1 MEEKKGALVPV
12 QKSKLPMLKETAKKV
27 GKVTKYSLLTAGFGI
42 ASAVSIAAMPV
53 LSIPAFA
60 GLAYNGQKL
69 LNNTMYKG
77 YDDLA
82 FVTRKGSNNTI
93 KIFQDWTRNDITKN
107 IKGYTDIE
115 KAGFMQLQAIIGMS
129 KFDGKDKKGN
139 SLTYSTV
146 SHGIT
151 RKTFKKLAEL
161 GYIENYQEQFKKDSR
176 LIIPK
181 LAFGNVK
188 GLDEK
193 VQMYD
198 ISFNLSNKELD
209 ITSQELQKSFPI
221 VFGRKGLIQKRG
233 YEIIPDEKGGLTY
246 RIEKNEYTNLY
257 NKEEQ
262 RENKLKETLKG
273 EGVPTY
279 EQQADNSKKFMENQK
294 EINQYIQRSEEDKQ
308 L

>member
-1 MEEKKGALVPV
+1 MENKVLAVVAGEEITQELFDTFLQGVPREQQMYLSDPQFREQCFEQLVALFLFAKKGEEEKID
-12 QKSKLPMLKETAKKV
+12 ETEE
-27 GKVTKYSLLTAGFGI
+27 F
-42 ASAVSIAAMPV
+42 
-53 LSIPAFA
+53 
-60 GLAYNGQKL
+60 Q
-69 LNNTMYKG
+69 
-77 YDDLA
+77 
-82 FVTRKGSNNTI
+82 
-93 KIFQDWTRNDITKN
+93 KIFANAKRELMAQFAIRNLFKEVSVSEEE
-107 IKGYTDIE
+107 IKAYYD
-115 KAGFMQLQAIIGMS
+115 
-129 KFDGKDKKGN
+129 
-139 SLTYSTV
+139 
-146 SHGIT
+146 
-151 RKTFKKLAEL
+151 
-161 GYIENYQEQFKKDSR
+161 ENQEQFKKDSR

-233 YEIIPDEKGGLTY
+233 YEIIPDGKGGLTY